1 MKEFKIVAGAFHRNH
16 RKRTIAIFYELTY
29 EDAIEAA
36 IEILTLNDKVLIA
49 EIHSRIGIDFYLL
62 MALRWDSESKRV
74 CPLYGRTIIKGLP
87 DRQSVL
93 DYCLK
98 MKGKRTERDDGIGYL
113 SSWDWG
119 VY

>member
-1 MKEFKIVAGAFHRNH
+1 VKEFKIVAGAFHRNR

-36 IEILTLNDKVLIA
+36 IEILTLNDKVLIV
-49 EIHSRIGIDFYLL
+49 EIYSRTEDTCIL
-62 MALRWDSESKRV
+62 MALQWDSESKRA

-87 DRQSVL
+87 DRQSVV

-98 MKGKRTERDDGIGYL
+98 MKNKRTERDDRIGYL
-113 SSWDWG
+113 PSWEYIDD
-119 VY
+119 